1 MKKVII
7 IGGGA
12 AGLAAAMKVTRAAR
26 EGANVDFVLLERD
39 ERLGGKIDGEVVV
52 TERGTFIVDGG
63 PDSFLTAK
71 PAVHRIAELVGMS
84 DKKLATD
91 DSRKLTLILK
101 KGRLYPMPDGVM
113 QFAPTKF
120 VPFAT
125 TGLFSWAGKLR
136 AGMDLF
142 VPKKQLAPGEFN
154 DETLEHFIVRRMGR
168 EILDRLAEPLV
179 GGVHGS
185 DPAQMS
191 LAATFPNLLEMEQ
204 KYGCMI
210 KGFLAQ
216 RKMAEEMRRK
226 HPVDPKNP
234 KTFFTAFKGGMHELP
249 AAMAASAGLDKM
261 TTGATVTSV
270 SRSDDGRWT
279 AVLADGTAVTGD
291 ALIFATESWAAE
303 PLVRTVDTGIADAL
317 AAIPSSSSATV
328 SLAFD
333 ESEIGIDMNAF
344 GVLCPA
350 LEKSKLLAA
359 TYSST
364 KWPGRAPKG
373 AVLLRGF
380 VGGPQNQAIM
390 QRSDEE
396 LTEMAEQELRRIL
409 GINPEAKPLF
419 RRFFRWTL
427 GMPQYTMGHLD
438 RVARIEARSAAI
450 PGLAL
455 AGGSY
460 RGVGL
465 PNCIESGEA
474 AVSKVLSDLGITL
487 AEDTAAA
494 RVYGRVRVE
503 REERGRARRACCG
516 CCAREPLA
524 PKPRRWR

>member
-7 IGGGA
+7 IGSGVAGLGA
-12 AGLAAAMKVTRAAR
+12 AIKLRQAAAQ
-26 EGANVDFVLLERD
+26 GADVDCVVLERD
-39 ERLGGKIDGEVVV
+39 DRIGGKIDGEIVD
-52 TERGTFIVDGG
+52 TDRGRFIVDGG
-63 PDSFLTAK
+63 PDSFLTMK
-71 PAVHRIAELVGMS
+71 PALHRIAELVGMS
-84 DKKLATD
+84 ADKMPTD
-91 DSRKLTLILK
+91 DSRKKTLILK
-101 KGRLYPMPDGVM
+101 GGKLYPMPDGVM

-125 TGLFSWAGKLR
+125 TGLFSWPGKIR

-185 DPAQMS
+185 DPAMMS

-204 KYGCMI
+204 KHGCMI

-216 RKMAEEMRRK
+216 RKMAEEMRKK
-226 HPVDPKNP
+226 HPVDPANP
-234 KTFFTAFKGGMHELP
+234 KTFFTAFKGGMHTLTD
-249 AAMAASAGLDKM
+249 AMTEFVGRDRIK
-261 TTGATVTSV
+261 TGAQVESIA
-270 SRSDDGRWT
+270 RDADGSWT
-279 AVLADGTAVTGD
+279 ATLADGTVHSGD
-291 ALIFATESWAAE
+291 AVIVATESWAAE
-303 PLVRTVDTGIADAL
+303 PLMRPIDTEMADAL
-317 AAIPSSSSATV
+317 AQIPASSSATV
-328 SLAFD
+328 SFAFD

-350 LEKSKLLAA
+350 IEHSSLLAA

-373 AVLLRGF
+373 SVLLRGF
-380 VGGPQNQAIM
+380 VGGPQNQRVM
-390 QRSDEE
+390 DLSDDEISD
-396 LTEMAEQELRRIL
+396 LAEKELRRVL
-409 GINPEAKPLF
+409 GINPSAKPLF
-419 RRFFRWTL
+419 RRFYRWTL

-438 RVARIEARSAAI
+438 RVAFIESRSAAI
-450 PGLAL
+450 PGLAV

-474 AVSKVLSDLGITL
+474 AVSKVLS
-487 AEDTAAA
+487 EW
-494 RVYGRVRVE
+494 E
-503 REERGRARRACCG
+503 
-516 CCAREPLA
+516 
-524 PKPRRWR
+524 

>member
-1 MKKVII
+1 MKRVII
-7 IGGGA
+7 IGSGVAGLGA
-12 AGLAAAMKVTRAAR
+12 AIKVKQAADA
-26 EGANVDFVLLERD
+26 GADVDFVLLEKDDRI
-39 ERLGGKIDGEVVV
+39 GGKIDGELVD
-52 TERGTFIVDGG
+52 TDAGTFIIDGG
-63 PDSFLTAK
+63 PDSFLTMK
-71 PAVHRIAELVGMS
+71 PAVHRIATLVGMAS
-84 DKKLATD
+84 EKMPTD
-91 DSRKLTLILK
+91 ESRKKTLILK
-101 KGRLYPMPDGVM
+101 RGRLYPMPDGVM

-125 TGLFSWAGKLR
+125 TGLFSWKGKIR
-136 AGMDLF
+136 AGWDLF

-226 HPVDPKNP
+226 HPADPKNP
-234 KTFFTAFKGGMHELP
+234 KTFFTAFKGGMHTLP
-249 AAMAASAGLDKM
+249 AAMAQFAGREKIH
-261 TTGATVTSV
+261 TAAEVVSV
-270 SRSDDGRWT
+270 SREPEGSWT
-279 AVLADGTAVTGD
+279 VVLKDGTVHSGD
-291 ALIFATESWAAE
+291 AVIFATESWAAE
-303 PLVRTVDTGIADAL
+303 KLLRDVDPTIADAL
-317 AAIPSSSSATV
+317 AEIPASSSATV
-328 SLAFD
+328 SFAFD

-350 LEKSKLLAA
+350 IEKSSLLAA
-359 TYSST
+359 TFSST

-373 AVLLRGF
+373 RVLLRGF
-380 VGGPQNQAIM
+380 VGGPQNQAVM
-390 QRSDEE
+390 ERSDEE
-396 LTEMAEQELRRIL
+396 ITEIAEKELRRVL
-409 GINPEAKPLF
+409 GINPAAKPLF
-419 RRFFRWTL
+419 RRFYRWTL

-438 RVARIEARSAAI
+438 RVALIEGRSAEI
-450 PGLAL
+450 PGLAI

-474 AVSKVLSDLGITL
+474 GVVKVLTEWGMVPQD
-487 AEDTAAA
+487 DPQPQAAPA
-494 RVYGRVRVE
+494 
-503 REERGRARRACCG
+503 
-516 CCAREPLA
+516 
-524 PKPRRWR
+524 